1 MNNHN
6 LFYEIPV
13 PCCHLWVINST
24 INNYIVNKFMYSHSQ
39 SKICHESFFDLSLH
53 FQYISIKALA
63 CSSDASVKYVS
74 IVESFIQ
81 GLVMLVLETR
91 SCFKLRIIIAERR
104 YEYLFVTNIFGHL
117 FTFSRKTISHG
128 FSFSGGHVTVIF
140 RITVGG
146 FCVLGKFIVTLFRV
160 VFVFNCCLFSVLV
173 FIASPVVLE
182 ASLPI
187 GHKN

>member
-1 MNNHN
+1 MFKWRFCQIGFNRGR
-6 LFYEIPV
+6 L
-13 PCCHLWVINST
+13 
-24 INNYIVNKFMYSHSQ
+24 YSR
-39 SKICHESFFDLSLH
+39 
-53 FQYISIKALA
+53 ISNAG
-63 CSSDASVKYVS
+63 SRNS
-74 IVESFIQ
+74 IVFQVEDHYS
-81 GLVMLVLETR
+81 
-91 SCFKLRIIIAERR
+91 R

-117 FTFSRKTISHG
+117 FTFSKKTISHG

-160 VFVFNCCLFSVLV
+160 VFVFNCCLFSVWV

-187 GHKN
+187 GHKKLRLLSIIDNTSHWWLAWIIVCVL

>member
-1 MNNHN
+1 MFKWRFCQIGFNRWK
-6 LFYEIPV
+6 LF
-13 PCCHLWVINST
+13 N
-24 INNYIVNKFMYSHSQ
+24 
-39 SKICHESFFDLSLH
+39 
-53 FQYISIKALA
+53 
-63 CSSDASVKYVS
+63 
-74 IVESFIQ
+74 Q
-81 GLVMLVLETR
+81 GLIMLVLGTR

-117 FTFSRKTISHG
+117 FTFSKKTISHG
-128 FSFSGGHVTVIF
+128 FCFSGGHVTVIF

-160 VFVFNCCLFSVLV
+160 VFVFNCCLFSVWV

-187 GHKN
+187 GHKKLRLLSIIDNTSHWWLAWIIVCVL